1 MKVLVKRKL
10 TLTIDE
16 DILLE
21 AKSVLSSEGR
31 GLSQL
36 VEEYLR
42 FVASTKWIDEVA
54 EELGLGDLELITEA
68 EVRSSRPGGAD
79 ASKAV
84 REVRERRIEV
94 MLGGVRD

>member
-1 MKVLVKRKL
+1 MVKRKL

-31 GLSQL
+31 SLSQL

-68 EVRSSRPGGAD
+68 EVRSSRPAGAD
-79 ASKAV
+79 AFKAV
-84 REVRERRIEV
+84 REVREHRIEV

>member
-1 MKVLVKRKL
+1 MVKRKL

-21 AKSVLSSEGR
+21 AKSVLSGEGVS
-31 GLSQL
+31 LSQL

-42 FVASTKWIDEVA
+42 FVSSTKWIDEVA
-54 EELGLGDLELITEA
+54 EELGMGELELITDA
-68 EVRSSRPGGAD
+68 EVRSSRPRGAD

-84 REVRERRIEV
+84 REVRERRLEV
-94 MLGGVRD
+94 MLGNVGD